1 MGALHNDD
9 ILGSVYISESFVD
22 NKSISGLTKNSSAD
36 LFFVTFDT
44 NLQDFDVL
52 NRNQRYYDGKNIW
65 ECIQSEKIQSL
76 LATGGW
82 FGEFDHPAPEVEGEK
97 LTPQRIQNVP
107 PKYRAFKIM
116 NPRIE
121 GNVLKARIQS
131 AQGEVGEGFGKEVL
145 AGWIPQFSCRA
156 IATMVMRNGKPY
168 VIVRRLITYDAPW
181 YPSHKIAHATSGA
194 KVTTKS
200 FTESVEDTV
209 TTMLESAKD
218 KIKDVMIPLKEILTD
233 IGRRDVTAGLIMES
247 FDLSMDDLCGFNES
261 HDQIIIK
268 DHDNYIY
275 CNIDPKSVDMVND
288 FYTSF

>member
-116 NPRIE
+116 KSKVENAQELLGSCKKVLSRRMNE
-121 GNVLKARIQS
+121 YNLTHMTNGGN
-131 AQGEVGEGFGKEVL
+131 
-145 AGWIPQFSCRA
+145 
-156 IATMVMRNGKPY
+156 
-168 VIVRRLITYDAPW
+168 
-181 YPSHKIAHATSGA
+181 
-194 KVTTKS
+194 
-200 FTESVEDTV
+200 
-209 TTMLESAKD
+209 
-218 KIKDVMIPLKEILTD
+218 
-233 IGRRDVTAGLIMES
+233 
-247 FDLSMDDLCGFNES
+247 
-261 HDQIIIK
+261 
-268 DHDNYIY
+268 
-275 CNIDPKSVDMVND
+275 
-288 FYTSF
+288 

>member
-1 MGALHNDD
+1 
-9 ILGSVYISESFVD
+9 
-22 NKSISGLTKNSSAD
+22 
-36 LFFVTFDT
+36 
-44 NLQDFDVL
+44 
-52 NRNQRYYDGKNIW
+52 
-65 ECIQSEKIQSL
+65 
-76 LATGGW
+76 
-82 FGEFDHPAPEVEGEK
+82 
-97 LTPQRIQNVP
+97 
-107 PKYRAFKIM
+107 
-116 NPRIE
+116 
-121 GNVLKARIQS
+121 
-131 AQGEVGEGFGKEVL
+131 
-145 AGWIPQFSCRA
+145 
-156 IATMVMRNGKPY
+156 MVMRNGKPY
-168 VIVRRLITYDAPW
+168 VMVRRLITYDAPW

-233 IGRRDVTAGLIMES
+233 VGRRDVTAGLIMES

-268 DHDNYIY
+268 DHNNYIY